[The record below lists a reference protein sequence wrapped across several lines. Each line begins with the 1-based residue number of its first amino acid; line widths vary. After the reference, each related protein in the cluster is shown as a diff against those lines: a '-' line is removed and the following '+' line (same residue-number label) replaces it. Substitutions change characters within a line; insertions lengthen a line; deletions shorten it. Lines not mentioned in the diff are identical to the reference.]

1 MFKRFYGIY
10 VITFLIIGL
19 FASAC
24 TQRAEGVDVSI
35 IIPEGEKDPAVWGKK
50 YPNHYDSYLKNSERI
65 KGYSRYRND
74 NEDRLSPWP
83 FQFLLFD
90 GWGMGVEYN
99 EPNGHTD
106 MLKDQLLIDAARRKA
121 GGVCLT
127 CKSPYAPILR
137 GKMGVDYFKKPYDEV
152 HAQIPKE
159 HQKQGVSCADC
170 HDPKTMDLRLSR
182 WTLIEALKA
191 IGKDPDRLTR
201 QELRSLVCAQCHV
214 TYSIPKDKD
223 GKSIY
228 VKFPWANGKWGN
240 ISIEGVI
247 KQIKD
252 ENLREWKHKLTD
264 QKMGHIRHP
273 EFELFSSP
281 GSVHWAAGVACAD
294 CHMPY
299 ERVGSEK
306 MSSHRWESPLKKNMK
321 ACMQC
326 HNQSSEWLKEQVFN
340 IQDRVN
346 HMFTKAGYALASA
359 ALMIEAAE
367 KNPKADKA
375 QLKKAKGLYEEAYYR
390 NTWIGAENS
399 MGFHNPPE
407 ALRVLG
413 DALDQGRQA
422 EIFAREAIL
431 KAGETPPELD
441 IARIDKIV
449 SERYLSKDNKT
460 GFKKNVPKKARLL
473 TETIR

>member
-1 MFKRFYGIY
+1 MQKKNYLMTVFCLLLLSILAVGCEQKAKT
-10 VITFLIIGL
+10 VATPIT
-19 FASAC
+19 
-24 TQRAEGVDVSI
+24 
-35 IIPEGEKDPAVWGKK
+35 IPEGEKDPAVWGKV
-50 YPNHYDSYLKNSERI
+50 YPLHYDSYLKNSERT
-65 KGYSRYRND
+65 KGYSKYRND
-74 NEDRLSPWP
+74 EECRLSPWP
-83 FQFLLFD
+83 FQLVLLD

-99 EPNGHTD
+99 EANGHTD
-106 MLKDQLLIDAARRKA
+106 SLKDQLKIDASRKKA
-121 GGVCLT
+121 GGVCLS
-127 CKSPYAPILR
+127 CKSPYAPELKER
-137 GKMGVDYFKKPYDEV
+137 LKVDYFSKPYDEV
-152 HAQIPKE
+152 WKEIPEKHRE
-159 HQKQGVSCADC
+159 MGLVCADC
-170 HDPKTMDLRLSR
+170 HDSKTMDLRINR
-182 WTLIEALKA
+182 WALIEALKA
-191 IGKDPDRLTR
+191 IGKDPDKLTR

-214 TYSIPKDKD
+214 DYKITKDKD
-223 GKSIY
+223 NKSIGLL
-228 VKFPWANGKWGN
+228 FPWKNGKWGN

-252 ENLREWKHKLTD
+252 ENLREWKHKVTD

-299 ERVGSEK
+299 ERVGREK
-306 MSSHRWESPLKKNMK
+306 ISSHRWESPLKKNMR

-326 HNQSSEWLKEQVFN
+326 HNQSSEWLKEQVLN

-346 HMFTKAGYALASA
+346 HMFTKAGYSVARA

-367 KNPKADKA
+367 KNPRIDKA
-375 QLKKAKGLYEEAYYR
+375 QLKKAKEIYEEAYYR

-422 EIFAREAIL
+422 EMLAREAML
-431 KAGETPPELD
+431 KASATPPELD
-441 IARIDKIV
+441 MAKIDQIV
-449 SERYLSKDNKT
+449 MERYKSTDGKT
-460 GFKKNVPKKARLL
+460 RYKPDVKRKAALL
-473 TETIR
+473 TQK

>member
-1 MFKRFYGIY
+1 MQKRKLITAAFCLLLFFALGCAQEPKTVTS
-10 VITFLIIGL
+10 VI
-19 FASAC
+19 S
-24 TQRAEGVDVSI
+24 
-35 IIPEGEKDPAVWGKK
+35 IPEGEKDPAVWGRK
-50 YPNHYDSYLKNSERI
+50 YPHNYDSYLKNSERT
-65 KGYSRYRND
+65 KGYSKYRND
-74 NEDRLSPWP
+74 EECRLSPWP
-83 FQFLLFD
+83 FQFVLFD

-106 MLKDQLLIDAARRKA
+106 MLKDQLRIDASRKKA
-121 GGVCLT
+121 GGVCLS
-127 CKSPYAPILR
+127 CKSPYAPELKER
-137 GKMGVDYFKKPYDEV
+137 LKVDYFRKPYDEV
-152 HAQIPKE
+152 WKEIPEKHRE
-159 HQKQGVSCADC
+159 MGVVCADC
-170 HDPKTMDLRLSR
+170 HDPKTMDLRINR

-191 IGKDPDRLTR
+191 IGKDPDKLTR
-201 QELRSLVCAQCHV
+201 QEMRSLVCAQCHV
-214 TYSIPKDKD
+214 DYKIPKDKD
-223 GKSIY
+223 GKS
-228 VKFPWANGKWGN
+228 VGLLFPWKNGKWGN

-252 ENLREWKHKLTD
+252 ENLREWKHKVTD

-299 ERVGSEK
+299 ERVGREK
-306 MSSHRWESPLKKNMK
+306 ISSHRWESPLKKNMR

-326 HNQSSEWLKEQVFN
+326 HNQGPEWLKEQVFN

-346 HMFTKAGYALASA
+346 HMFTKAGYSAARA

-367 KNPKADKA
+367 KNPRIDTA
-375 QLKKAKGLYEEAYYR
+375 QLKKAKEIYEEAYYR

-413 DALDQGRQA
+413 DAIDQGRQA
-422 EIFAREAIL
+422 EMLAREAIL
-431 KAGETPPELD
+431 KAGATPPELD
-441 IARIDKIV
+441 MAKIDQIV
-449 SERYLSKDNKT
+449 LERYKSTDGKT
-460 GFKKNVPKKARLL
+460 RYKPDVKKKAALL
-473 TETIR
+473 TQK

>member
-1 MFKRFYGIY
+1 MQRRNLMTTAFCL
-10 VITFLIIGL
+10 VILSI
-19 FASAC
+19 FALGCAQEPKTVTS
-24 TQRAEGVDVSI
+24 VIS
-35 IIPEGEKDPAVWGKK
+35 IPEGEKDPAVWGRK
-50 YPNHYDSYLKNSERI
+50 YPHNYDSYLKNSERT
-65 KGYSRYRND
+65 KGYSKYRND
-74 NEDRLSPWP
+74 EECRLSPWP
-83 FQFLLFD
+83 FQFVLFD

-106 MLKDQLLIDAARRKA
+106 MLKDQLRIDASRKKA
-121 GGVCLT
+121 GGVCLS
-127 CKSPYAPILR
+127 CKSPYAPELKER
-137 GKMGVDYFKKPYDEV
+137 LKVDYFRKPYDEV
-152 HAQIPKE
+152 WKEIPEKHRE
-159 HQKQGVSCADC
+159 MGVVCADC
-170 HDPKTMDLRLSR
+170 HDPKTMDLRINR

-191 IGKDPDRLTR
+191 IGKEPDKLTL
-201 QELRSLVCAQCHV
+201 QEMRSLVCAQCHV
-214 TYSIPKDKD
+214 DYKIPKDKD
-223 GKSIY
+223 GKS
-228 VKFPWANGKWGN
+228 VGLLFPWKNGKWGN

-252 ENLREWKHKLTD
+252 ENLREWKHKVTD

-299 ERVGSEK
+299 ERVGREK
-306 MSSHRWESPLKKNMK
+306 ISSHRWESPLKKNMR

-326 HNQSSEWLKEQVFN
+326 HNQGPEWLKEQVFN

-346 HMFTKAGYALASA
+346 HMFTKAGYSVARA

-367 KNPKADKA
+367 KNSRSDKA
-375 QLKKAKGLYEEAYYR
+375 LIKRAKEIYEEAYYR

-422 EIFAREAIL
+422 EMLAREAIL
-431 KAGETPPELD
+431 KAGATPPELD
-441 IARIDKIV
+441 MAKIDQIV
-449 SERYLSKDNKT
+449 LERYKSTDGKT
-460 GFKKNVPKKARLL
+460 RYKPDVKRKAALL
-473 TETIR
+473 TQK